1 MPMST
6 FLDANEIKHLFHR
19 ALECDSRERATFL
32 ANACGDD
39 ALLRREV
46 ESLLLSFDEN
56 RGLFQSGTFGVSAA
70 ELAAMV
76 LDEDEEP
83 SAVGQRVGPY
93 RLVAEIGRGGM
104 GAVYQ
109 AERDDDEYEKRVAV
123 KLIRRG
129 MNPTAVAGR
138 LRRER
143 QILANLD
150 HPNIARLLDG
160 GTTTD
165 GLPYIVME
173 YIDGQPIDKYA
184 DDHRLSTAE
193 RLEVFRLVC
202 SAVTYAHEHSV
213 IHRDIKP
220 TNILINEERVP
231 KLLDFG
237 IAKILNPITRGGPRD
252 ATTALQVMTPEYA
265 SPEQVRGKPITTAT
279 DIYSLG
285 LVLYELLTGH
295 RAYRFD
301 SKHPNEMTQ
310 VISNHQPERPSMV
323 INRTGDSLVSTT
335 KESKITPETV
345 SRTRNS
351 RPEVLSRSLRGD
363 LDNIV
368 LMSLRKEPE
377 RRYASVE
384 QFSEDIRRHLSGLP
398 IIARKDTLTYR
409 SNKFFKRN
417 RTLVAS
423 TLVVA
428 LICLLLGSFLTL
440 FSVRAKRRA
449 SLAVLPFVDSDG
461 DPSMDYLCDGITD
474 KLLNDLSRI
483 PGLKVPGRDSVF
495 RYKGKV
501 TDPGSAGTGLGVE
514 TVLTGTVTV
523 VGSDVVIGVALSEG
537 QSSQSIFNKQYRGKS
552 SDIQTIEEEMAQDV
566 ANRLGW
572 KLGDEQHRQLRGTL
586 NAEAYNLYLKGNYS
600 WNQRDPESLLKA
612 IDFYKSAIEQDPKY
626 ALAYSGLANSYGLRG
641 AYLLEPPDESFGK
654 ARTAAERALE
664 IDPSLAEAHTSMAL
678 IAHLYEWDWDRADRE
693 FKRAIELNPNYPLAH
708 HWYGLF
714 LGEMN
719 RPDEAIAEEQ
729 RALQLDPLSVPIVSD
744 LGRVYFYAR
753 RYDESE
759 QEFLKAQDRLMGAR
773 MGDFLPVMKILYEQ
787 TGRADKLTLFADD
800 HELKQAL
807 RQGGMRAYWRELLKR
822 HWSYTPRWAEASFFG
837 NAELLARL
845 GENDRAIG
853 ALDAAYK
860 THNHLMTQLKVNP
873 AFDNLRGDARF
884 AEILRRMKLDN

>member
-1 MPMST
+1 MST
-6 FLDANEIKHLFHR
+6 LLDANQIKSLFHR
-19 ALECDSRERATFL
+19 ALEFDSRERPGFL

-83 SAVGQRVGPY
+83 SALGQRVGPY

-104 GAVYQ
+104 GTVYE

-129 MNPTAVAGR
+129 MNATAVAGR

-143 QILANLD
+143 QILASLD

-173 YIDGQPIDKYA
+173 YVDGQPIDKYA

-202 SAVTYAHEHSV
+202 SAVTYAHENSV

-220 TNILINEERVP
+220 TNILINEEGVP

-237 IAKILNPITRGGPRD
+237 IAKILNPTSARDPGD
-252 ATTALQVMTPEYA
+252 ATTALQIMTPEYA
-265 SPEQVRGKPITTAT
+265 SPEQVAGKSITVTT

-285 LVLYELLTGH
+285 LVLYELLTG
-295 RAYRFD
+295 RRPYRFN
-301 SKHPNEMTQ
+301 SAQPNEMAQ
-310 VISNHQPERPSMV
+310 VISTQQPERPSVV
-323 INRTGDSLVSTT
+323 IERTEDVLASTT
-335 KESKITPETV
+335 ERESKITPETV
-345 SRTRNS
+345 SSNRNS
-351 RPEVLSRSLRGD
+351 KPEVLSRSLRGD

-368 LMSLRKEPE
+368 LMSLRKEQE

-384 QFSEDIRRHLSGLP
+384 QFSEDIRLHLSGLP

-409 SNKFFKRN
+409 SSKFFKRN
-417 RTLVAS
+417 RTLVTS

-428 LICLLLGSFLTL
+428 VICLLLGSFLTL
-440 FSVRAKRRA
+440 FSVRAKPRT

-461 DPSMDYLCDGITD
+461 DPNMDYFCDGITD
-474 KLLNDLSRI
+474 KLLNDFSHI
-483 PGLKVPGRDSVF
+483 HGLRVPGRDSVF
-495 RYKGKV
+495 QYKGKAI
-501 TDPGSAGTGLGVE
+501 DPGSAGTRLGVE
-514 TVLTGTVTV
+514 TVLTGAVTV
-523 VGSDVVIGVALSEG
+523 VGSDVLIGVALSEG
-537 QSSQSIFNKQYRGKS
+537 QSSQSIFYKQYRGKS
-552 SDIQTIEEEMAQDV
+552 ADIQTIEEEIARDV
-566 ANRLGW
+566 ANKLGW
-572 KLGDEQHRQLRGTL
+572 NLGNEQPRQLRGTV

-600 WNQRDPESLLKA
+600 FNQRDPESLLKA
-612 IDFYKSAIEQDPKY
+612 VDFYKAAIEQDQKY
-626 ALAYSGLANSYGLRG
+626 ALAYSGLADSYSLRG
-641 AYLLEPPDESFGK
+641 AYLLDRPDESFGRAK
-654 ARTAAERALE
+654 TAAEKALE
-664 IDPSLAEAHTSMAL
+664 IDPSLPEAHTSMAL

-719 RPDEAIAEEQ
+719 HPDEAIAEEQ

-759 QEFLKAQDRLMGAR
+759 QEFLKAQDRLMGAP
-773 MGDFLPVMKILYEQ
+773 MGDLPALMKILYEQ
-787 TGRADKLTLFADD
+787 TGRADKLILFADD
-800 HELKQAL
+800 HELQQAL
-807 RQGGMRAYWRELLKR
+807 RQGGVRAYWREQLKR
-822 HWSYTPRWAEASFFG
+822 SWPHAAWTETSFFVK
-837 NAELLARL
+837 AQLLARL
-845 GENDRAIG
+845 GETDRAFG

-884 AEILRRMKLDN
+884 AELLRRMNLDN

>member
-1 MPMST
+1 MST
-6 FLDANEIKHLFHR
+6 FLDPNQIKHLFHR
-19 ALECDSRERATFL
+19 ALECDSRERSDFL
-32 ANACGDD
+32 ANTCGGDP
-39 ALLRREV
+39 LLRREV

-104 GAVYQ
+104 GAVYL
-109 AERDDDEYEKRVAV
+109 AKRDDDEYEKMVAV
-123 KLIRRG
+123 KLIRWG
-129 MNPTAVAGR
+129 MNPTAVAAR

-173 YIDGQPIDKYA
+173 YVDGQPIDKYA
-184 DDHRLSTAE
+184 DDHRLSTTE

-220 TNILINEERVP
+220 GNILINEEGIP

-237 IAKILNPITRGGPRD
+237 IAKIINAVTPGGPSD
-252 ATTALQVMTPEYA
+252 ATTAMQVMTPEYA
-265 SPEQVRGKPITTAT
+265 SPEQVRGKPITRAT

-301 SKHPNEMTQ
+301 SNHPNEMTQ

-323 INRTGDSLVSTT
+323 INRTANTLVCATG
-335 KESKITPETV
+335 ESRITPETV

-368 LMSLRKEPE
+368 LASLRKEPE
-377 RRYASVE
+377 RRYESVE

-409 SNKFFKRN
+409 SSKFFKRN
-417 RTLVAS
+417 RTLVVS

-440 FSVRAKRRA
+440 FSVRAKPRT
-449 SLAVLPFVDSDG
+449 SIAVLPFVDSEG
-461 DPSMDYLCDGITD
+461 DPNMDYLCDGITD
-474 KLLNDLSRI
+474 KLVNDLSHI
-483 PGLKVPGRDSVF
+483 SGLKVPGRDSIF
-495 RYKGKV
+495 RYKGKAAN
-501 TDPGSAGTGLGVE
+501 PGLAGKELGVE

-523 VGSDVVIGVALSEG
+523 VSSDILISITLSDG
-537 QSSQSIFNKQYRGKS
+537 QKSQPILDKQYRGQS
-552 SDIQTIEEEMAQDV
+552 SDIQTIEDEIAQDI
-566 ANRLGW
+566 ANKLGW
-572 KLGDEQHRQLRGTL
+572 KLRDEQHQQLRATV
-586 NAEAYNLYLKGNYS
+586 NAEAYSLYLKGNYS
-600 WNQRDPESLLKA
+600 WNQRTGESLA
-612 IDFYKSAIEQDPKY
+612 WAADYYKRATEQDPGY
-626 ALAYSGLANSYGLRG
+626 ALAYAGLANSYGLRG
-641 AYLLEPPDESFGK
+641 AYLLGTPDETFGK
-654 ARTAAERALE
+654 ARTAAEKALE
-664 IDPSLAEAHTSMAL
+664 IDPSLPEAHTSMAL
-678 IAHLYEWDWDRADRE
+678 IAWLYEWDWERADRE

-719 RPDEAIAEEQ
+719 RPAEAIAEEE

-759 QEFLKAQDRLMGAR
+759 QEFLKAGERLMGAPS
-773 MGDFLPVMKILYEQ
+773 GDFLDLMKILYEQ
-787 TGRADKLTLFADD
+787 TGRTDGLIDINYADHQLQQA
-800 HELKQAL
+800 LKQ
-807 RQGGMRAYWRELLKR
+807 GGVRAYWRAQLNRSWPKAAWVE
-822 HWSYTPRWAEASFFG
+822 TSFFRK
-837 NAELLARL
+837 AELFARL
-845 GENDRAIG
+845 GQNDSAIE

-873 AFDNLRGDARF
+873 AFDGLRGDARF
-884 AEILRRMKLDN
+884 VEILRRMNLDK